1 MHPHPALAARCDRF
15 FVIPVSSIR
24 RSCAVLGALAGAT
37 EQPSSIGDTAM
48 KVVRLHRRGDLR
60 IAEEAIPEAEEG
72 SSLVRITSVGICGSD
87 LHWYTEGAIGDAR
100 LEHPLVICHEF
111 AGTAQSGPLAGRRV
125 AIDPAD
131 PCMICA
137 TCRRG
142 LHHLCPQVVF
152 AGHGVTDG
160 ALREYIA
167 WPTRLLFP
175 LPDMIS
181 NDDGALLEPLGVA
194 VHAIDLGR
202 VRLGSSVIVV
212 GCGPI
217 GLLLVQA
224 ARAAG
229 ASAVV
234 AVEPLAHRRD
244 AARRYGADVALRPDE
259 ADQASLSSL
268 IGEGVDVAFEAA
280 GTDDALH
287 VSLMATR
294 PGGRVVELGIPD
306 LDHTSFTA
314 ALARRKG
321 LTILMSR
328 RMNDVYDRA
337 IRLVESGR
345 IDVTSLI
352 SAHYPLDSVSDAFD
366 AAVARTGL
374 KIVVDV

>member
-1 MHPHPALAARCDRF
+1 VTARYDRF
-15 FVIPVSSIR
+15 FAIYRQLYPRLRGVF
-24 RSCAVLGALAGAT
+24 AGRGDGT
-37 EQPSSIGDTAM
+37 TRSIGDTAM
-48 KVVRLHRRGDLR
+48 KVVRLHGRGNLR
-60 IAEEAIPEAEEG
+60 IAEEAIPEAGEG

-87 LHWYTEGAIGDAR
+87 LHWYTQGGIGDAR
-100 LEHPLVICHEF
+100 LERPLVIGHEF
-111 AGTAQSGPLAGRRV
+111 AGTAQSGRLAGRRV

-131 PCMICA
+131 PCMTCP

-142 LHHLCPQVVF
+142 LHHMCPQVAF

-160 ALREYIA
+160 ALQEYIA

-181 NDDGALLEPLGVA
+181 DADGAVLEPLGVA

-217 GLLLVQA
+217 GLLLIQA

-229 ASAVV
+229 ATVIV
-234 AVEPLAHRRD
+234 AVEPLAHRQD
-244 AARRYGADVALRPDE
+244 AARRYGADVVLSPDE
-259 ADQASLSSL
+259 ADQASLTSV
-268 IGEGVDVAFEAA
+268 IGDGVDVAFEAA

-337 IRLVESGR
+337 ISLVENGR

-352 SAHYPLDSVSDAFD
+352 SAHYPLDSVADAFD
-366 AAVARTGL
+366 TAVARTGL